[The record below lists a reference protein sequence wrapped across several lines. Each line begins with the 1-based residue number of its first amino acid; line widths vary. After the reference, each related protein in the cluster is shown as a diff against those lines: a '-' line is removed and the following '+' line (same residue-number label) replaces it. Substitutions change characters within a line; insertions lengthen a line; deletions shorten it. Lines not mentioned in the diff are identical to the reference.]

1 MKNESVYLTNF
12 YGAANKCSVN
22 SVANAQAGIRN
33 HGGGGHAATGAA
45 AANKD
50 PLINLQ
56 AFRLMYSPVSKII
69 TVHFIVLN
77 PFNLSDIKA
86 RKDGQALAACPFP
99 SANGDVNS
107 QEKLNELK

>member
-1 MKNESVYLTNF
+1 LTNF
-12 YGAANKCSVN
+12 YGAANQCSVN

-33 HGGGGHAATGAA
+33 HGGGGPTGAA

-56 AFRLMYSPVSKII
+56 AFRLMYSPLSKII

-86 RKDGQALAACPFP
+86 RKDGQASTACPFP

-107 QEKLNELK
+107 QEKLSELK